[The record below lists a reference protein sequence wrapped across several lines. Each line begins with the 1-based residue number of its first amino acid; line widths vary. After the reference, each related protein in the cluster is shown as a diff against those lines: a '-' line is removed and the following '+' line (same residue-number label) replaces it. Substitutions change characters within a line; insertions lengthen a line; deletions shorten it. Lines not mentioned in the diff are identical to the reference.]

1 VTTAEPRASIFSS
14 AAPPVQ
20 LTGFI
25 GREAEL
31 VTLRAL
37 LGASRLLTLTGA
49 GGSGKTR
56 LALEAVRRLNETGET
71 DVAWVE
77 LASLI
82 DSASLVGHVALS
94 LGVRAEG
101 GGSAEEALIA
111 LLRGRA
117 LLLVLDNCEH
127 LVDECARLVERLLRA
142 CPELRVLATS
152 REALR
157 IDGERSWLVPPL
169 SVPGE
174 DAALAY
180 EDIGAAESVRLFIE
194 RARDVQPG
202 FALSAT
208 NAAAIARICRRLDGL
223 PLAIELAAA
232 RVSVLT
238 PEQIAARL
246 DDRFGLLNSRS
257 RTALP
262 RHRTLR
268 AAVDWSYELL
278 SDGERRVLERLA
290 VFAGGFTLEAAE
302 RVCAGGEIPESHV
315 LDFLTSLAMRS
326 LVTMQED
333 DGQARYRLLETIR
346 EYADARRREHVDDV
360 DVRARH
366 AEYFLSLAQRLEPD
380 LILGRP
386 RALQQLDVEHDNV
399 RAALGFSAERQAG
412 ATLGLPL
419 ASAVM
424 WYWFHRQLWREG
436 FTHYETALATAVN
449 PDAQAK
455 AGALQGAGLFG
466 LYIAQPNCRERLCEA
481 EDVWRATGNRR
492 WLAFTLICRSIEARL
507 RGDAAE
513 ARSCAEE
520 AVGVGRDLGDAWVV
534 ALATAHAL
542 VPVLVSARDWDRA
555 ERSLEEAGRI
565 YLDHDYTIGVAYVLD
580 ARANV
585 ALQRGRLD
593 EASAFACASLRT
605 DPQPEG
611 RWLAG
616 RSLRTL
622 GDVALARADARR
634 AAWLIGAAA
643 GMYEA
648 IGANPLSPERS
659 SVAEL
664 GERARAAMSAEAF
677 DEAWRGG
684 HDAKF
689 QAAVAFALEAET
701 AAAPALAATPAA
713 PESPPRS
720 VLRVCALGS
729 LEILVDDEPLAS
741 EALRHSRP
749 RELLVYLLMHPQG
762 CTRERIGADFWP
774 DASAAQVK
782 NNFHVTL
789 HQLRKA
795 LGPDVVRY
803 ERGTYRIDTVGG
815 VELDALRFEARIS
828 DALRQL
834 ERAAEEEDARVAA
847 IEDINEAL
855 TLYRGP
861 FLANESFGEWQVE
874 IRDRLARVYESG
886 LDALA
891 AEREA
896 RGQHVEAIDVLRR
909 LVAAD
914 ALNEDAARRLMRA
927 LARDGRRGEA
937 LRAFERL
944 TSDLSAE
951 LGVAPERK
959 SVQLAERIR
968 EGAAV

>member
-1 VTTAEPRASIFSS
+1 VTIATPPVSVFLS

-20 LTGFI
+20 LTGFV
-25 GREAEL
+25 GREGEL
-31 VTLRAL
+31 VTLLEL
-37 LGASRLLTLTGA
+37 LGATRLLTLTGA

-56 LALEAVRRLNETGET
+56 LALEAVRRMSEAGET

-77 LASLI
+77 LASLV
-82 DSASLVGHVALS
+82 DPASLVGHVALS
-94 LGVRAEG
+94 FGVRAEG
-101 GGSAEEALIA
+101 GGSAEDALIA

-127 LVDECARLVERLLRA
+127 LVDECARIAERLLRA

-169 SVPGE
+169 SVPSE
-174 DAALAY
+174 DAALAHD
-180 EDIGAAESVRLFIE
+180 DIGAAESVRLFIE

-238 PEQIAARL
+238 PEQIATRL

-257 RTALP
+257 RTAMP

-278 SDGERRVLERLA
+278 SDGERRLLERLA

-302 RVCAGGEIPESHV
+302 RVCAGGEIPESQV
-315 LDFLTSLAMRS
+315 LDFLTSLATRS
-326 LVTMQED
+326 LVTMHED
-333 DGQARYRLLETIR
+333 EGQARYRLLETIR
-346 EYADARRREHVDDV
+346 EYADARRREHADGV
-360 DVRARH
+360 DVRASH

-386 RALQQLDVEHDNV
+386 RALQQLDAEHDNV
-399 RAALGFSAERQAG
+399 RAALGFSAERHSG
-412 ATLGLPL
+412 AELGLPL

-449 PDAQAK
+449 PDWQAK
-455 AGALQGAGLFG
+455 AAALQGAGLFG
-466 LYIAQPNCRERLCEA
+466 LYIAKPNCRERLCEA
-481 EDVWRATGNRR
+481 EGIWRATGNRR
-492 WLAFTLICRSIEARL
+492 WLAFTLICRAVDARMRHDASEAR
-507 RGDAAE
+507 A
-513 ARSCAEE
+513 CAEE
-520 AVGVGRDLGDAWVV
+520 AIDIGRALGDSWVV

-542 VPVLVSARDWDRA
+542 VPVIVAAGDWDRA
-555 ERSLEEAGRI
+555 EQCLDEAGGI
-565 YLDHDYTIGVAYVLD
+565 YRDFDYVIGTAYVLD

-585 ALQRGRLD
+585 ALQRGRLE
-593 EASAFACASLRT
+593 EAAAFACASLRA
-605 DPQPEG
+605 DPPPG
-611 RWLAG
+611 VRWLAG

-622 GDVALARADARR
+622 GSVALAHADAPR
-634 AAWLIGAAA
+634 AARLFGAAA
-643 GMYEA
+643 SMYDA
-648 IGANPLSPERS
+648 IAANPLSPERS

-664 GERARAAMSAEAF
+664 GERAQAVMSAEAF
-677 DEAWRGG
+677 AENWRIGYES
-684 HDAKF
+684 KF
-689 QAAVAFALEAET
+689 QAAVAFALENESAR
-701 AAAPALAATPAA
+701 AAAVTALPSARL
-713 PESPPRS
+713 PRGDS
-720 VLRVCALGS
+720 VLSVRALGS
-729 LEILVDDEPLAS
+729 FEILVDGEPLAS

-749 RELLVYLLMHPQG
+749 RELLVYLLLHAEG
-762 CTRERIGADFWP
+762 CTREQTGADFWP

-803 ERGTYRIDTVGG
+803 ERGAYRIDTAGG
-815 VELDALRFEARIS
+815 VELDAVRFETRIS
-828 DALRQL
+828 AALRQL
-834 ERAAEEEDARVAA
+834 EGVAEEDAKVAA
-847 IEDINEAL
+847 IEEIGEAL
-855 TLYRGP
+855 ALYRGP
-861 FLANESFGEWQVE
+861 FLANESFGEWQIEV
-874 IRDRLARVYESG
+874 RDRLARVYVSG

-909 LVAAD
+909 LVATD
-914 ALNEDAARRLMRA
+914 TLNEDAARRLMRA

-937 LRAFERL
+937 LRAFDRL
-944 TSDLSAE
+944 TSDLSTE